1 MRQVFLLVAHVLAD
15 DDEFVV
21 IREHRLRQIR
31 FVKLHLY
38 SVNFLLE
45 IASFCRTWHEQGE
58 LGLLDHLDCFVE
70 ILGRP
75 GLLVEENQGAAILH
89 VNTSDRVQAVHVPHR
104 DEILN
109 LVLVHLR
116 VKYLQRIGT
125 CKLAQTL
132 VFGNPGQ
139 LGINNIGFVHD
150 YHELRV
156 RAEQR
161 PLHESWSEGEPGPF
175 LEQLK
180 EGLKLGKKRFQF
192 FQWKS
197 QGHDLILAELLK
209 EAIQIVQACGH
220 LRVSVYRTL
229 RRYLVQRHVV
239 KLVIELFGSCG

>member
-1 MRQVFLLVAHVLAD
+1 M
-15 DDEFVV
+15 
-21 IREHRLRQIR
+21 
-31 FVKLHLY
+31 K
-38 SVNFLLE
+38 
-45 IASFCRTWHEQGE
+45 
-58 LGLLDHLDCFVE
+58 
-70 ILGRP
+70 
-75 GLLVEENQGAAILH
+75 
-89 VNTSDRVQAVHVPHR
+89 AVHVPHR

-132 VFGNPGQ
+132 VFGNPRQ

-161 PLHESWSEGEPGPF
+161 PLHESWSEGESGPF

-220 LRVSVYRTL
+220 FRVGVYRPL
-229 RRYLVQRHVV
+229 RLYLIQRHVV
-239 KLVIELFGSCG
+239 KLVIEFFSSCR

>member
-1 MRQVFLLVAHVLAD
+1 MVVTRDVDDRLEEEPAELSLHSVQVLAHRLHERFAPVCELCILYVLRLVDPVEHLELHLHLLLNAQQLVRQVFLLVAHVLAD

-21 IREHRLRQIR
+21 VREHRLRQIR

-75 GLLVEENQGAAILH
+75 RLLVEENQGAAILH
-89 VNTSDRVQAVHVPHR
+89 VNTSDRVQTVHVSHR

-125 CKLAQTL
+125 CNLAQTL
-132 VFGNPGQ
+132 VFGNPWQ
-139 LGINNIGFVHD
+139 LGINKIDFMHD
-150 YHELRV
+150 YHEL
-156 RAEQR
+156 
-161 PLHESWSEGEPGPF
+161 
-175 LEQLK
+175 
-180 EGLKLGKKRFQF
+180 
-192 FQWKS
+192 
-197 QGHDLILAELLK
+197 
-209 EAIQIVQACGH
+209 
-220 LRVSVYRTL
+220 
-229 RRYLVQRHVV
+229 
-239 KLVIELFGSCG
+239 